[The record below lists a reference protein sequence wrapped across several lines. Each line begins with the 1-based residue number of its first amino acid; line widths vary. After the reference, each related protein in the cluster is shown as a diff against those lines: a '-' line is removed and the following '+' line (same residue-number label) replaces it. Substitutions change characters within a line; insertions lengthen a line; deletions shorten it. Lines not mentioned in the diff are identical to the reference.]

1 MTVFIEVT
9 HRTGEPAWVNP
20 AHIVVVSLDGD
31 EGCTLVLTTGR
42 AHLPV
47 QENAA
52 TILAAIERLDPPSR
66 PGA

>member
-9 HRTGEPAWVNP
+9 HRTGVLTFINP
-20 AHIVVVSLDGD
+20 AHIVALSDAEDG
-31 EGCTLVLTTGR
+31 GCILVLTTAR
-42 AHLPV
+42 AQLPV